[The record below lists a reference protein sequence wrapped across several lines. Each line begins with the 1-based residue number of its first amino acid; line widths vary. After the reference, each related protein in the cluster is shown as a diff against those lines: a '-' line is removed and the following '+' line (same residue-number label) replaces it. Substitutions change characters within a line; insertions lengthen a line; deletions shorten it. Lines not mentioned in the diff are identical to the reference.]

1 MEIVQIVR
9 VLLARRVAVAV
20 GLALAIGLVVMKG
33 PSPTA
38 SAGVVTARVALFTP
52 RAQIVDAHAD
62 TTDTLSWRA
71 VIVADQLVS
80 SAAQTQIAR
89 AMGVGTEQLAV
100 VDTSLAEPMVPASL
114 PRAAS
119 DAATAAARP
128 YLVSVYADGIQPVI
142 TLSVLAPDSPRA
154 LRLTQAA
161 IDVLKGT
168 APTTGGRG
176 VSRFSVDSV
185 TPARAKAVTVGG
197 GWMTSVGLGVTF
209 LILWTIG
216 VVLSPAIGRWWRS
229 TGRHP
234 DAEVP
239 AAPAR

>member
-1 MEIVQIVR
+1 MEIVSIVR

-20 GLALAIGLVVMKG
+20 GVVLAVALVVMKG
-33 PSPTA
+33 PSEKA

-52 RAQIVDAHAD
+52 RSQIVDAHAD

-80 SAAQTQIAR
+80 SSVQRRIAR
-89 AMGVGTEQLAV
+89 QMGVGTQELAI

-119 DAATAAARP
+119 EAATAVARP
-128 YLVSVYADGIQPVI
+128 YLVSVYADGIQPII

-154 LRLTQAA
+154 LRLTQTA
-161 IDVLKGT
+161 IEALRRS
-168 APTTGGRG
+168 APTKGGKG

-185 TPARAKAVTVGG
+185 TPARAKSVTVGG
-197 GWMTSVGLGVTF
+197 GWMASVGMGVAL
-209 LILWTIG
+209 LIFWTIG
-216 VVLSPAIGRWWRS
+216 VAVSPAIGHWWRS
-229 TGRHP
+229 TGRRD

-239 AAPAR
+239 AAAAR

>member
-9 VLLARRVAVAV
+9 VLLARRRAVA
-20 GLALAIGLVVMKG
+20 AGLVLAVALVVVKG
-33 PSPTA
+33 AAPTA

-52 RAQIVDAHAD
+52 RSQIVDAHQD

-80 SAAQTQIAR
+80 STVQREIAR
-89 AMGVGTEQLAV
+89 ELGVGTEQLAI

-119 DAATAAARP
+119 DAATAADRP
-128 YLVSVYADGIQPVI
+128 YLISVYADGIQPII
-142 TLSVLAPDSPRA
+142 TLSVLAPDGPRA

-161 IDVLKGT
+161 VTALQRT
-168 APTTGGRG
+168 APTAAGKG
-176 VSRFSVDSV
+176 VSRFSVDPV
-185 TPARAKAVTVGG
+185 TPPVAKAVTVGG
-197 GWMTSVGLGVTF
+197 GWMTSIGLGLTF
-209 LILWTIG
+209 LVLWTIG

-229 TGRHP
+229 TGRHA
-234 DAEVP
+234 DVEVP